1 MKIGILGAGSW
12 GTTLAII
19 LSPKS
24 ETVYLWS
31 HRRAADISARRENV
45 RYLPGVKLPENI
57 KVTGNLDDIAEL
69 DLSFLFFVI
78 PTQYLRSVVK
88 NFHWHYKRPPIVVSA
103 VKGIEE
109 RTFKR
114 PSEILCE
121 YLPIEHPVVLGGP
134 TIANEIVRGLPTAIV
149 CASEDEPSAYAVQQ
163 LLNSHY
169 LRAYR
174 HTDVVGV
181 ELASALKNIIAIAAG
196 IVQGLSLGAN
206 ALGALLTRGLTEIRR
221 FGIAHGARV
230 ETFSGLAG
238 MGDLITTAVSSFSR
252 NRYVGV
258 EIGRGK
264 KLSEILSNMVMVAEG
279 IWTTRSVLSMAD
291 KLGITMPITREVYA
305 ILFEDKPPATAI
317 ETLMARDLKFED

>member
-1 MKIGILGAGSW
+1 MKIGILGAGNW

-31 HRRAADISARRENV
+31 HRRAAEISARRENV
-45 RYLPGVKLPENI
+45 RYLPGVRLPENI
-57 KVTGNLDDIAEL
+57 EITGNLDDIAEL

-78 PTQYLRSVVK
+78 PAQYLRSVVK
-88 NFHWHYKRPPIVVSA
+88 KFNWHYKRPPIVVSA

-114 PSEILCE
+114 PSEILRE
-121 YLPIEHPVVLGGP
+121 YLPIKHPVVLGGP

-149 CASEDEPSAYAVQQ
+149 CASEDESLAYAVQQ
-163 LLNSHY
+163 LLNSHH

-181 ELASALKNIIAIAAG
+181 ELASALN
-196 IVQGLSLGAN
+196 
-206 ALGALLTRGLTEIRR
+206 
-221 FGIAHGARV
+221 

-238 MGDLITTAVSSFSR
+238 IGDLITTAVSSFSR

-279 IWTTRSVLSMAD
+279 IWTTRSVLGMAD
-291 KLGITMPITREVYA
+291 ALGITMPITREVYA

-317 ETLMARDLKFED
+317 EALMARDLKLED